1 MTDNNFDLSKIDK
14 NLYEIVDLPSKG
26 RCYPKSSPIRRCG
39 GIAVYYLTA
48 DDENLIYSSHLI
60 ENNGIFDALL
70 NKKIVDKNINPDDLC
85 AADKEAIILWL
96 RRTGYGNDF
105 PVYGKDFDGTEFT
118 SVVDL
123 STIEY
128 EELTLE
134 GDDDGL
140 FTHKLPNG
148 DIIKYTYIA
157 KNINKDVEIPITDYL
172 KQIIKSVN
180 NNTNKNYIYDYIDN
194 MTAEELFNIKIWYQY
209 TEPKIRHKVNINT
222 NEEIKEMDIHFSAD
236 MFLNKLIDE

>member
-128 EELTLE
+128 EELALE
-134 GDDDGL
+134 GDDDGYIMY
-140 FTHKLPNG
+140 TLPNG
-148 DIIKYTYIA
+148 DIIKYTYI
-157 KNINKDVEIPITDYL
+157 INKIVDTEPKTAMGDYL
-172 KQIIKSVN
+172 KNHIISVN
-180 NNTNKNYIYDYIDN
+180 NNSDRNFVNKYIDN
-194 MTAEELFNIKIWYQY
+194 MDTMDSLTLIFSIQAN
-209 TEPKIRHKVNINT
+209 EPQINYIVNVDVNGT
-222 NEEIKEMDIHFSAD
+222 TKEMELRLSSDIFI
-236 MFLNKLIDE
+236 NK